1 MYFFM
6 CHPTLMEQNVKIL
19 TQRKSKNLLSHKIKH
34 GKSFWKN
41 MYMYHEHENLYNKL
55 GQGGREGGGG
65 GWKEN
70 KKLKV

>member
-55 GQGGREGGGG
+55 GGGGG
-65 GWKEN
+65 GWKGD
-70 KKLKV
+70 KKLKVKNKF